1 MTVHLV
7 ALKCLQCGFALP
19 AEPDEVVCA
28 CPQCGQAA
36 RLEAD
41 SLVAQPVTWAEPRA
55 GVTPARWLPFWA
67 FPGRVVITRRET
79 QGFSF
84 QAALS
89 GAEGAD
95 PLWQQATRLWVPA
108 FGLSLDLAKNW
119 GALLTRTQPALRPGP
134 APQGVP
140 LRGCVVA
147 LDDARKLAEFVV
159 LSIEAERPDML
170 SLIEFTLPDGTPE
183 LWVLPSDGSQLVTG

>member
-7 ALKCLQCGFALP
+7 ALKCLQCEYPLS

-28 CPQCGQAA
+28 CPQCGAAA

-41 SLVAQPVTWAEPRA
+41 GIVAQPVTWAEPRA

-67 FPGRVVITRRET
+67 LPGRVVVTARET

-84 QAALS
+84 KPTPPGAA
-89 GAEGAD
+89 GAD

-119 GALLTRTQPALRPGP
+119 GAYLTRTQPVLRPGP

-140 LRGCVVA
+140 LRGCVVG

-170 SLIEFTLPDGTPE
+170 STIAFTLPDGPPE
-183 LWVLPSDGSQLVTG
+183 LWMLPSDGNQLVTG

>member
-7 ALKCLQCGFALP
+7 ALKCLQCEYPLP

-28 CPQCGQAA
+28 CPQCGRTA
-36 RLEAD
+36 RLEAEG
-41 SLVAQPVTWAEPRA
+41 LVAQPVTWAEPRA
-55 GVTPARWLPFWA
+55 GATPARWLPFWA
-67 FPGRVVITRRET
+67 LPGRVVITSRET
-79 QGFSF
+79 QGFRPTLPGM
-84 QAALS
+84 QA
-89 GAEGAD
+89 AD

-119 GALLTRTQPALRPGP
+119 GVSLTRAQPALRPGP
-134 APQGVP
+134 APPDVP

-147 LDDARKLAEFVV
+147 LEDARKLAEFVV

-170 SLIEFTLPDGTPE
+170 SSIAFTLPDGTPE
-183 LWVLPSDGSQLVTG
+183 LWVLPSDGNQLVIA